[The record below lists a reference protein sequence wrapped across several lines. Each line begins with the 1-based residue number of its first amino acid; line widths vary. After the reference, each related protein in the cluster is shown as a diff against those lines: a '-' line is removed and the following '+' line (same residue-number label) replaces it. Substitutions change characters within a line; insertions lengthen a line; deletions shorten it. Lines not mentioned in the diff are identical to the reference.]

1 MRSIQFACSCV
12 SVLASSLA
20 LAGPFVVGDAIHVT
34 AASGYGSN
42 ANKPAIIRISSSP
55 LAISPLVIDGGF
67 TGIGAYDSFRQ
78 SVIAL
83 RFGIA
88 MASVNS
94 SGVVSGISLAG
105 SQDASA
111 VAPTGDG
118 RIYVQRATKWS
129 YIDAANATHDL
140 NNVANA
146 ALFKAP
152 RVYKRAFFDMSTNA
166 IFAGTIAASGAVLAK
181 IPLAPDGSHVSAPV
195 TEITLSTPGL
205 SDPDVVGISPGPNN
219 KLFIKIDDNG
229 GGLGP
234 RMILLDPVA
243 MTQSTYA
250 QSNYF
255 GIGGEIAGCYVPN
268 LNAALVVDSLADQLR
283 LFSLGASGA
292 GTPIAGTG
300 GISSSGGFSGETATT
315 FPITASACPCDL
327 NHDTLV
333 DDSDFTIFLAAYN
346 ILDCADPSMAAG
358 CPSDF
363 THDGLVEDA
372 DFSLFVMAYNELICP

>member
-1 MRSIQFACSCV
+1 M
-12 SVLASSLA
+12 
-20 LAGPFVVGDAIHVT
+20 
-34 AASGYGSN
+34 
-42 ANKPAIIRISSSP
+42 
-55 LAISPLVIDGGF
+55 
-67 TGIGAYDSFRQ
+67 
-78 SVIAL
+78 
-83 RFGIA
+83 
-88 MASVNS
+88 
-94 SGVVSGISLAG
+94 
-105 SQDASA
+105 
-111 VAPTGDG
+111 
-118 RIYVQRATKWS
+118 QRATKWS

-152 RVYKRAFFDMSTNA
+152 RVYKRAFFDKSTNA

-283 LFSLGASGA
+283 LFSLGASGT